1 MRSLKEPMMSHLAK
15 TKTVVSPCAA
25 SQIFPL
31 GAIVAALF
39 LSSGAYAADVA
50 SPEAAASKEKSS
62 EEQQV
67 LPEVAVNASKEKA
80 KEDGYQATKTRV
92 GKVLQDPQDVPQ
104 AITTVTR
111 SLMTDQ
117 QVGSL
122 REALR
127 NVSGLTFNAGE
138 GGRAGDN
145 MMLRGFYT
153 FGDIYLDGIRDTA
166 QYNRETFNLEQVDV
180 LRGSAAMLFGRGQ
193 AGGVINQVS
202 KMAKLEDANK
212 VSASLGDYGYQ
223 QYTADLNK
231 TLGETVAL
239 RVNVMDRTEEA
250 TRQNKAAG
258 DRPELNRKGIALS
271 LGMGIGTD
279 NELYLNHIYTQTRDV
294 PDFGIRFANGKPVS
308 QYYGTFWGTNANF
321 DDSDT
326 RVSTAIFTHKFNEK
340 TQWRTQ
346 VRQGSYQRAYWVKT
360 PPNGTSPALPAANA
374 SVGGNIARTLDYQ
387 TFTVQSD
394 FSTELE
400 LAGMKHEVLFGVEY
414 LHEDSYRQ
422 SLQGLVDANG
432 NPYYRSSAVVQTG
445 NKGLNK
451 FKSDS
456 QAVYIQ
462 DSIEFVPDWKLL
474 LGVRRDRMDA
484 DYFRTTRTNAA
495 TVNPATYDDLNSSL
509 TYSENSYR
517 TGLSWQPTP
526 TAHYYLSYSDSFSP
540 TADLYQL
547 TTTPYPAEKS
557 KTTELGAKWLFFDG
571 DLAFRTAL
579 YRADKDWERNTDLES
594 SAAILTRKRRTDG
607 LEFELAGRITS
618 NWEVFGGVAFMDSRI
633 LKVANNTDPVSGVVT
648 YADPRFEGERSRN
661 TPPMTANFW
670 TTYSFLGNWRVG
682 GGFEAKGERY
692 GYVPSN
698 AVGPFVNGEFR
709 PNSIPGYTRWDAMV
723 SYEEKR
729 WAVRLNVK
737 NLFNKEYYD
746 ALYDNGGLV
755 VPGNRRIAILTTEI
769 KF

>member
-1 MRSLKEPMMSHLAK
+1 MDLLKEPIAPHLARPK
-15 TKTVVSPCAA
+15 MTTLPCAA
-25 SQIFPL
+25 SQIFPV

-39 LSSGAYAADVA
+39 FTPGAYAAD
-50 SPEAAASKEKSS
+50 AAAADTSLTKENVA

-67 LPEVAVNASKEKA
+67 LPEVAVSAAKEKV

-104 AITTVTR
+104 AVTTVTR

-202 KMAKLEDANK
+202 KMAKLEDENK
-212 VSASLGDYGYQ
+212 LTASLGDYGYNQ
-223 QYTADLNK
+223 TTADINK

-239 RVNVMDRTEEA
+239 RINVMDRSEEA
-250 TRQNKAAG
+250 TRKNKAAD
-258 DRPELNRKGIALS
+258 DRPELDRKGIALS
-271 LGMGIGTD
+271 LGLGIGTD
-279 NELYLNHIYTQTRDV
+279 NELFLNHVYTQTRDT
-294 PDFGIRFANGKPVS
+294 PDYGIRFFNTKPVDKF
-308 QYYGTFWGTNANF
+308 YGTYWGNKSNF

-346 VRQGSYQRAYWVKT
+346 LRSGSYERAYWVKT
-360 PPNGTSPALPAANA
+360 PPTGEDPALPTA
-374 SVGGNIARTLDYQ
+374 SAGAGGNIARKLDYQ
-387 TFTVQSD
+387 TVTLQSD
-394 FSTELE
+394 LSTEVKI
-400 LAGMKHEVLFGVEY
+400 GKMTHQIVTGVEY
-414 LHEDSYRQ
+414 LHENSYRQ
-422 SLQGLVDANG
+422 SLRNLGTTN
-432 NPYYRSSAVVQTG
+432 NPYYTSSAVVETG
-445 NKGLNK
+445 NTGLNE

-456 QAVYIQ
+456 YAFFAQ
-462 DSIEFVPDWKLL
+462 DTIEFIPNWKLL
-474 LGVRRDRMDA
+474 LGIRRDHMSA
-484 DYFRTTRTNAA
+484 DYLRNTRTN
-495 TVNPATYDDLNSSL
+495 TTNPAEYEDLKSHM

-517 TGLSWQPTP
+517 SGLSWQPSP
-526 TAHYYLSYSDSFSP
+526 TQHYYLSYSDAFSP

-547 TTTPYPAEKS
+547 TVAPAPAEKS
-557 KTTELGAKWLFFDG
+557 RTTELGAKWLFFDG

-579 YRADKDWERNTDLES
+579 YRSDKNWERNTDLES
-594 SAAILTRKRRTDG
+594 TASILTRKRRTDG
-607 LEFELAGRITS
+607 LEFELAGRVTD

-633 LKVANNTDPVSGVVT
+633 LKVAENTNAISGVVT
-648 YADPRFEGERSRN
+648 EGDPRFEGQRSRN

-670 TTYSFLGNWRVG
+670 TTYRMFGNWRVG

-692 GYVPSN
+692 GYVPS
-698 AVGPFVNGEFR
+698 AATGPFVDGEFR